1 MSGANVNDS
10 GRRAEH
16 KHGDIWT
23 VYSDM
28 EGRIE
33 NESLLYSRGEAF
45 LKQQIGTP

>member
-1 MSGANVNDS
+1 MLTTPAGEPNTSMGISGQ
-10 GRRAEH
+10 
-16 KHGDIWT
+16 

-33 NESLLYSRGEAF
+33 NKSLLYSRGEAF